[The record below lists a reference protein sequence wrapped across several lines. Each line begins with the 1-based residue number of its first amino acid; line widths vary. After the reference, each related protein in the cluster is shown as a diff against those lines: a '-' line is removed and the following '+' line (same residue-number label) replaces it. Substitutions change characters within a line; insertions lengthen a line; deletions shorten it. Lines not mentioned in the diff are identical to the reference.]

1 MNGEK
6 IKRLRKEAN
15 LTQFALASL
24 VDVSR
29 RTIIS
34 WEQDERTPTADK
46 IPALAAALHVT
57 ADALLKGE

>member
-6 IKRLRKEAN
+6 LKRLRKEAG
-15 LTQFALASL
+15 LTQTVLADL

-34 WEQDERTPTADK
+34 WELDERIPASDK
-46 IPALAAALHVT
+46 IPKLAAALHVT
-57 ADALLKGE
+57 ADELLKGE